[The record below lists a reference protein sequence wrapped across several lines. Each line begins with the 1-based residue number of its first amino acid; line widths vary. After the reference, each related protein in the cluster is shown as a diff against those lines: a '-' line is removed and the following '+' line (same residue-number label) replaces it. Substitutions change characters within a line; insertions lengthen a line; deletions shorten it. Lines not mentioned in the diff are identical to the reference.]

1 MANPLAHAQNS
12 HKKTET
18 DVKPYVSG
26 IFPRLALNYGLL
38 LFVAVLVSTIAV
50 PTLGLWIPQSTAT
63 VLGFS
68 INFLTLFFGWR
79 FFENRN
85 KATSLYILY
94 SSYSRQRRDLEA
106 LMKQAEAKSLANT
119 DALYTS
125 VDKFEEA
132 AQAFLSAA
140 MEAGVQPKSA

>member
-12 HKKTET
+12 HTTMEKE
-18 DVKPYVSG
+18 VKPYVSG
-26 IFPRLALNYGLL
+26 LFPRLALNYGLL

-50 PTLGLWIPQSTAT
+50 PTLGLWIPQSTAS

-68 INFLTLFFGWR
+68 INFLMLFFGWR
-79 FFENRN
+79 FFEKRN

-94 SSYSRQRRDLEA
+94 TSYSRQRRDLEA
-106 LMKQAEAKSLANT
+106 LMKQAEAKSLSNM

-132 AQAFLSAA
+132 AKAFLSAA
-140 MEAGVQPKSA
+140 QEAGIEAKV